1 MPALIRV
8 ALLLAAAL
16 MVPTASGQDN
26 ASPELDALLAQAADA
41 RTEQQLSR
49 VMTEIEA
56 LAPMP
61 DLLPRLLEANPNAY
75 VYALQSGL
83 RAAGYAS
90 PLSGILG
97 RSTVTQL
104 SAFCADQGID
114 AQCRLGPLLP
124 DIARTIGT
132 ALAAG
137 NATQSAETGAPPAE
151 VETQV
156 TSAPA
161 EPSAVASAVAE
172 TGLPAGWSIDDG
184 QPFGIATR
192 IEDATA
198 TGATIHVEGSPARNG
213 WVNIYLSPPVD
224 AGASGRWTGTIGRA
238 AVIGQTD
245 ADQTVRFLVALR
257 PAGGGYMGELF
268 DGIALPEAPALLEGS
283 GTLPDGAA
291 LLQPYVQ
298 VRFAASQALAVA
310 VTIEAPA
317 LAATD

>member
-61 DLLPRLLEANPNAY
+61 DLLPRLLEVNPNAY

-114 AQCRLGPLLP
+114 AQCRRGPLLP
-124 DIARTIGT
+124 DSARAIGT

-156 TSAPA
+156 TA
-161 EPSAVASAVAE
+161 AE

-298 VRFAASQALAVA
+298 VRFAANQALAVA